1 MIVVSVL
8 SGGRDVDPVH
18 VPAGDGGGLCRQ
30 GGRGGREG
38 QRGREASDLVCRQPE
53 QPPRHLA
60 GQAVC
65 YNLHKEVERTSKK
78 FVEDFT
84 RISKHA
90 YSITIVFLRSS
101 VSWHSSASWSTIS
114 IKSDQYYVS
123 FLTEDILGQ
132 LYRHG

>member
-60 GQAVC
+60 GQAV
-65 YNLHKEVERTSKK
+65 VTI
-78 FVEDFT
+78 FT
-84 RISKHA
+84 RILKHVC
-90 YSITIVFLRSS
+90 SITIVFLRSS
-101 VSWHSSASWSTIS
+101 VLWHSSASWSTIS
-114 IKSDQYYVS
+114 IKSDQHFVLVS
-123 FLTEDILGQ
+123 
-132 LYRHG
+132 